1 MDEQED
7 AVAQF
12 LLLIKK
18 LAEKLHEKRE
28 SAKQAKMMKQ
38 QQKQQKGNGSINKNS
53 PMISKKQ
60 EIFNQIEERK
70 NEGKAPT
77 KQIVAGEKIP
87 SRAEG
92 KNEGMKEK
100 EIDIKKL
107 TPEERKKLKQGIK
120 KELDKLQSKQKQV
133 QKLRTQVNE
142 IKAGGK
148 GGGGKSVS
156 LGHGGR

>member
-1 MDEQED
+1 MADEEQED

-18 LAEKLHEKRE
+18 LAEKLHEMRQQKQ
-28 SAKQAKMMKQ
+28 QAKMMKQ
-38 QQKQQKGNGSINKNS
+38 QQKGDSSINKNS
-53 PMISKKQ
+53 PMVSKKQ

-70 NEGKAPT
+70 NEGKAPS

-92 KNEGMKEK
+92 KNERMK

-107 TPEERKKLKQGIK
+107 SPEERKKLKQSIQ
-120 KELDKLQSKQKQV
+120 KELNKLQAKQKQV

-142 IKAGGK
+142 IKAGIGK
-148 GGGGKSVS
+148 GGGGKSIS